1 MSIAEYTPRGG
12 WYNYNLRRRQR
23 RSRIKAA
30 DASMATCCI
39 YAAISTLI
47 YYL

>member
-12 WYNYNLRRRQR
+12 WYNYNRRRQLR
-23 RSRIKAA
+23 RGRLKAFA
-30 DASMATCCI
+30 ASMIACCI
-39 YAAISTLI
+39 YAAVSTLI

>member
-12 WYNYNLRRRQR
+12 WYNYNRRCQLR

-30 DASMATCCI
+30 LASMVAGCA
-39 YAAISTLI
+39 YAVASTVI

>member
-12 WYNYNLRRRQR
+12 WYNYNRRRQLR
-23 RSRIKAA
+23 RKRLKAFA
-30 DASMATCCI
+30 ASMIAGCI
-39 YAAISTLI
+39 YAAVSTLI

>member
-12 WYNYNLRRRQR
+12 WYNYNRRRQLR
-23 RSRIKAA
+23 RERLKAFA
-30 DASMATCCI
+30 ASMIAGGI
-39 YAAISTLI
+39 YAAVSTLI

>member
-12 WYNYNLRRRQR
+12 WYNYNRRRQQR

-30 DASMATCCI
+30 AASLAACCI
-39 YAAISTLI
+39 YASISTLI
-47 YYL
+47 YYM

>member
-12 WYNYNLRRRQR
+12 WYNYNR

-30 DASMATCCI
+30 AASLATCCI

>member
-12 WYNYNLRRRQR
+12 WYNYNRRRHIR
-23 RSRIKAA
+23 CSRIKALA
-30 DASMATCCI
+30 ASLVAVCI
-39 YAAISTLI
+39 YAAVSTII